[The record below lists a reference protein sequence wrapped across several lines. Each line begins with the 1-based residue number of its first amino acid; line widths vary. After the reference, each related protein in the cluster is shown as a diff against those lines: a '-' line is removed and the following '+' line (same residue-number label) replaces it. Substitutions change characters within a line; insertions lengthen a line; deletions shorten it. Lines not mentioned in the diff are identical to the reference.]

1 MKKIIFALLFAA
13 CFVSVSFAQT
23 DQITLTTYYPAPF
36 GMYQEMR
43 VMGKLGVGTT
53 DPQSTVEIVSGDL
66 ATPGVVSIKNNG
78 GGQVLLKL
86 DSPTKAAST
95 NIGMVFDVHGG
106 QAGSIQYNDA
116 YGFGILGGNVGIGTT
131 MPSTNLTVDDGSGVY
146 SPSGLSPVGVFMTGT
161 KNKPALS
168 VVSTNAAGAATPN
181 ANNVALYAYGTD
193 YAGFFNGGKTYF
205 ADNVGIGTSNP
216 GIPLHVQSTSGLTG
230 GFVNSGTSSGSYS
243 LSLAQNAGS
252 TKSVPP
258 GRGGLYIVNP
268 DAGTY
273 GVYQASSDAYNYF
286 HGKVGIGSSIPIC
299 DLYVKNTDFSYAATI
314 ENSPGTNGPTI
325 QVFNDMGPASYN
337 IKTGILLA
345 GASDSYG
352 VYQAS
357 GGENYFSGNVGVNVT
372 NPTAHVD
379 IDGEL
384 RLREQASFY
393 SNGSCHSAMEGKII
407 YGSFSSAWLSTSYA
421 NHFGG
426 CMCNTST
433 CSWVPLYNP

>member
-53 DPQSTVEIVSGDL
+53 DPTDAVEIVGGTSV
-66 ATPGVVSIKNNG
+66 TPEVVSIKNSG
-78 GGQVLLKL
+78 GGQALLKF

-106 QAGSIQYNDA
+106 QTGTLQYNQM
-116 YGFGILGGNVGIGTT
+116 YGFGIMGGNVGIGTST
-131 MPSTNLTVDDGSGVY
+131 SPSNLTVDDGSGAYAPVG
-146 SPSGLSPVGVFMTGT
+146 SDPVGVFMTGT

-168 VVSTNAAGAATPN
+168 VVSTNASGATTPSAG
-181 ANNVALYAYGTD
+181 NVALYAYGTD
-193 YAGFFNGGKTYF
+193 YAGYFSNGKTYF
-205 ADNVGIGTSNP
+205 ANNVGIGTSTP
-216 GIPLHVQSTSGLTG
+216 GIPLLVEG
-230 GFVNSGTSSGSYS
+230 SGSTAAFISDGTTINSYA
-243 LSLAQNAGS
+243 LSLAQNVGS
-252 TKSVPP
+252 TKGAPP
-258 GRGGLYIVNP
+258 GRGGLYIANP

-273 GVYQASSDAYNYF
+273 GIYQASSPAYNYF
-286 HGKVGIGSSIPIC
+286 NGKVGIGSSIPIC

-314 ENSPGTNGPTI
+314 ENSPGTNGPTVQI
-325 QVFNDMGPASYN
+325 FNDMSPASYN

-384 RLREQASFY
+384 RLREQSSLY